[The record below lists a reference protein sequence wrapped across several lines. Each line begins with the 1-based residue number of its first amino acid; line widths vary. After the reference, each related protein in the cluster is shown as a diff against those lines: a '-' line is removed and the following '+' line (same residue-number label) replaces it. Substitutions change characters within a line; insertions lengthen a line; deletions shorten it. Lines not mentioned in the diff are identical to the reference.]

1 MTNKTLK
8 TNKIRNAE
16 YYDMVETFDELY
28 ADSKNGRS
36 FKNLYEI
43 IISENNIK
51 LAYRN
56 MRKNEGG
63 KTPGVDGMTIK
74 DLNKMEENEFVL
86 VVMNKFR
93 NYHPKRVKRVEIPK
107 PNGK

>member
-1 MTNKTLK
+1 MTITNKTLK

-28 ADSKNGRS
+28 ADSNNGRS

-86 VVMNKFR
+86 VVNLFWL
-93 NYHPKRVKRVEIPK
+93 
-107 PNGK
+107 